1 MDPSQ
6 NGHSPRPAAKVEPA
20 AETIRVEVR
29 RVTLNETIFVRT
41 LSEKI
46 GGLFTHYYGKNS
58 HVCRGRDCPQHVHK
72 VKQTW
77 KGYIAAQEW
86 LPGRKKWRPCVLEIT
101 EALELDMRFLY
112 DRGQEWELSCPA
124 VADKRNPP
132 VKGIMHKRDLVAS
145 VPAAFDITPVLLNLY
160 HVFAI
165 DLSTPNPMPPRVFLE
180 ELDGEEPEALQKPVF
195 VPDRRSIDEVKADY
209 ERRNAADKA
218 ARDAKRRK

>member
-1 MDPSQ
+1 MDPQ
-6 NGHSPRPAAKVEPA
+6 LNGHAARASAPRDQGGD
-20 AETIRVEVR
+20 TIRVEVR
-29 RVTLNETIFVRT
+29 RVTLNETIFIRT
-41 LSEKI
+41 LSDKI

-58 HVCRGRDCPQHVHK
+58 HVCRGRDCQPHVHK

-86 LPGRKKWRPCVLEIT
+86 LVGRKKWRPCVLEIT

-124 VADKRNPP
+124 VVDKRNPP
-132 VKGIMHKRDLVAS
+132 VKGIMHKRDLAAGL
-145 VPAAFDITPVLLNLY
+145 PPAFDITPVLLNLY

-165 DLSTPNPMPPRVFLE
+165 DLSTPNPMPPRVFLAE
-180 ELDGEEPEALQKPVF
+180 IDGDEPEALQQPAF
-195 VPDRRSIDEVKADY
+195 VPDRRTIEEVRADY
-209 ERRNAADKA
+209 EKRNAHEKA